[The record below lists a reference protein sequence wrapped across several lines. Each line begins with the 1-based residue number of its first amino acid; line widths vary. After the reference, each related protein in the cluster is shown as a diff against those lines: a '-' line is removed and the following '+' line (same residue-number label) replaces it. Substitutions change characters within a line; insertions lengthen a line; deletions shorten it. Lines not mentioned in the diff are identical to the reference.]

1 MYLGGLSTFCVFS
14 IISAVIKV
22 SLQRLTFPPSHVN
35 VPNGL
40 GYSYLALHPWIRRWA
55 DYQNRVGL
63 CVLRAICGLGLAV
76 ASPAGFGIVGV
87 TFKYEPQKTIAFS
100 AFGLGAPLGA
110 ACGTLIGGAIAATGE

>member
-1 MYLGGLSTFCVFS
+1 MKVRPDFPALSPE
-14 IISAVIKV
+14 
-22 SLQRLTFPPSHVN
+22 SLLP
-35 VPNGL
+35 G
-40 GYSYLALHPWIRRWA
+40 RWA
-55 DYQNRVGL
+55 YLFRSFHRDGKGADDQNRIGL